1 MAKSRIRLATVVALT
16 SVSAWAQ
23 AQNLALPT
31 IPEATD
37 AIVDMLA
44 GTGLSRPS
52 EVKLGTC
59 VAAEQASHPGQ
70 VACTVAVT
78 MGAAVN
84 ENQMDFY
91 RQGKTWKAQPSMS
104 QDKQPFPDPKLR

>member
-1 MAKSRIRLATVVALT
+1 MIWPGT
-16 SVSAWAQ
+16 AWVQ
-23 AQNLALPT
+23 AQSLVLPT

-37 AIVDMLA
+37 AIVDMLE

-52 EVKLGTC
+52 KVKLGTC
-59 VAAEQASHPGQ
+59 VAAEAATYPGQ

-84 ENQMDFY
+84 ENPMDFY
-91 RQGKTWKAQPSMS
+91 KQGKTWKAQPSAS
-104 QDKQPFPDPKLR
+104 QDKLPFPDPKLQ

>member
-1 MAKSRIRLATVVALT
+1 MPKSRIRMATVVALM

-23 AQNLALPT
+23 AQNLALPS

-37 AIVDMLA
+37 AIVDMFS
-44 GTGLSRPS
+44 GSGLSRPS
-52 EVKLGTC
+52 KVKLGTC
-59 VAAEQASHPGQ
+59 VAAEEATYPGQ

-84 ENQMDFY
+84 ENQLDFY
-91 RQGKTWKAQPSMS
+91 KQGKKWKAQPSSS
-104 QDKQPFPDPKLR
+104 QDKLPFPDPKLQ

>member
-1 MAKSRIRLATVVALT
+1 MFKPLISVASMIALLGAGGM
-16 SVSAWAQ
+16 VRAQ
-23 AQNLALPT
+23 DLILPS

-44 GTGLSRPS
+44 DTGMPRPS
-52 EVKLGTC
+52 KVKLGTC
-59 VAAEQASHPGQ
+59 IPAVDATYPGQ

-78 MGAAVN
+78 LGAAVS

-91 RQGKTWKAQPSMS
+91 KQDGKWKAQPSVS
-104 QDKQPFPDPKLR
+104 QDKLPFPDPKLD

>member
-1 MAKSRIRLATVVALT
+1 MPKSRIRVVTAVALM

-23 AQNLALPT
+23 AQSLVLPT
-31 IPEATD
+31 IAEATD
-37 AIVDMLA
+37 AIVDMLE

-52 EVKLGTC
+52 KVKLGTC
-59 VAAEQASHPGQ
+59 VAAEEATHPGQ

-78 MGAAVN
+78 MGAVVN

-91 RQGKTWKAQPSMS
+91 KQGKKWKAQPSSS
-104 QDKQPFPDPKLR
+104 QDKLPFPDPKVQ

>member
-1 MAKSRIRLATVVALT
+1 MYKALISTASLLALLSAGSVAR
-16 SVSAWAQ
+16 AQ
-23 AQNLALPT
+23 DLVLPT

-44 GTGLSRPS
+44 GSGMPRPS
-52 EVKLGTC
+52 KVKLGTC
-59 VAAEQASHPGQ
+59 IKAEEASHLGQ

-78 MGAAVN
+78 MGSAIS

-91 RQGKTWKAQPSMS
+91 KQGKTWKAQPSVS
-104 QDKQPFPDPKLR
+104 QDKLPFPDPKLD

>member
-1 MAKSRIRLATVVALT
+1 MYKALISTASLLALLSAGSVAR
-16 SVSAWAQ
+16 AQ
-23 AQNLALPT
+23 DLVLPT

-44 GTGLSRPS
+44 GSGMPRPS
-52 EVKLGTC
+52 KVKLGTC
-59 VAAEQASHPGQ
+59 IKAEEASHPGQ

-78 MGAAVN
+78 MGSAIS

-91 RQGKTWKAQPSMS
+91 KQGKKWKAQPSVS
-104 QDKQPFPDPKLR
+104 QDKLPFPDPKLD

>member
-1 MAKSRIRLATVVALT
+1 MAKSRIRLAMVVAFM
-16 SVSAWAQ
+16 SVSAGAH
-23 AQNLALPT
+23 ALSLALPT
-31 IPEATD
+31 VSEATE

-44 GTGLSRPS
+44 GTGLSRPY

-59 VAAEQASHPGQ
+59 VVAEDATHPGQ

-91 RQGKTWKAQPSMS
+91 KEGNKWKAQPSMS
-104 QDKQPFPDPKLR
+104 QDKLPFPDPKLH

>member
-1 MAKSRIRLATVVALT
+1 MPKSRIRTATVIALM
-16 SVSAWAQ
+16 SASAWAQ
-23 AQNLALPT
+23 AQNLTLPT

-37 AIVDMLA
+37 AIAEMLS

-52 EVKLGTC
+52 KVKLGTC
-59 VAAEQASHPGQ
+59 VAAEEATHPGQ

-91 RQGKTWKAQPSMS
+91 KQGKKWQAQPSSS
-104 QDKQPFPDPKLR
+104 QDKLPFPDPKLQ